1 MLTYRSRFLH
11 PILLFLSCL
20 VLSASCSSGEGGSS
34 SRKDDSNLPKARGA
48 TGEIVLVMD
57 SVLWKGELG
66 RQVRRVFSDTVP
78 GLPLPPEP
86 KFNLRY
92 VDPFKL
98 NRLLRSAKNMLF
110 VTVFDNKSRASRKMQ
125 SYFTNESVERIKS
138 GEDLFMY
145 AKDNEFA
152 RGQKILHLF
161 GASEK
166 DLISNLKKNKAGLQ
180 DYFEEVEKN
189 RLAEKIYSVKPE
201 RGIMN
206 VIKEDFKCSLRIPY
220 DFDIAKQEEDFI
232 WIRQLD
238 REVDKSFIISYR
250 PYTSE
255 TAFEKEN
262 LIAWRNRIG
271 KIYLADSKRVYMQT
285 DSITPVYTREKNFN
299 GHYAVEMRG
308 LWRLSNNT
316 MGGPFVSMG
325 IVDEERNRFY
335 YVEGYVYAPNKR
347 KRNIM
352 LEMETVL
359 ESFRILP
366 AKEESSNP
374 ES

>member
-1 MLTYRSRFLH
+1 MLTYRSRLL
-11 PILLFLSCL
+11 PSIVLFLSCL
-20 VLSASCSSGEGGSS
+20 VFVVSCSSGEGGSS

-125 SYFTNESVERIKS
+125 SYFTDESVERIKS

-161 GASEK
+161 GASEE
-166 DLISNLKKNKAGLQ
+166 DLISNLKKNKVGLQ
-180 DYFEEVEKN
+180 DYYEEVEKK

-201 RGIMN
+201 RGIIN
-206 VIKEDFKCSLRIPY
+206 VIEEDFECSLRIPY

-238 REVDKSFIISYR
+238 REVDKSFVISYR

-262 LIAWRNRIG
+262 LIAWRNRLG
-271 KIYLADSKRVYMQT
+271 KIHLADSRRVYMQT

-335 YVEGYVYAPNKR
+335 YVEGYVYAPSKR

-359 ESFRILP
+359 ETFRILP
-366 AKEESSNP
+366 VKEESSEP